1 MKALLPICNFYFIV
15 IGSTNTGML
24 EGSAR
29 GKSGLFPAKCVQE
42 VRLRN
47 PESLRV
53 TPVASSSPY
62 MQPSVA
68 SHGNPPS
75 TARVP
80 GRRETREQQQQSQ
93 QNQHF
98 ATAVRHKDKM

>member
-1 MKALLPICNFYFIV
+1 MIPILDFYFEV
-15 IGSTNTGML
+15 IGSTNTGIL

-47 PESLRV
+47 PESLRATAV
-53 TPVASSSPY
+53 SSSSPY

-68 SHGNPPS
+68 SNGEPPS

-80 GRRETREQQQQSQ
+80 GRRETREQQQSQ

>member
-1 MKALLPICNFYFIV
+1 
-15 IGSTNTGML
+15 ML

-47 PESLRV
+47 PESLR
-53 TPVASSSPY
+53 TNPVPSSSPY
-62 MQPSVA
+62 MQPAVS
-68 SHGNPPS
+68 SNGNPSS

-80 GRRETREQQQQSQ
+80 GRRETREQQQSQ

-98 ATAVRHKDKM
+98 STAVRHKDKM